1 MRLGIKR
8 MNILDFIKNFQNH
21 PVLFIGTGFSL
32 RYLENSYS
40 WDSLLKHIAEK
51 IDNSDEQYLE
61 LKVEHQHKNFDK
73 IAGILEARVTEFL
86 KAERNHPELKS
97 INDKFFE
104 LAKQGKEI
112 SRFKILLSQTLSD
125 LSRREDAKLNE
136 EISLLKKARKNI
148 GSIITTNYDK
158 FIESV
163 FEFNPLVGNDILLS
177 NPYGSLYKIH
187 GCVSVP
193 ESMIITEK
201 DYENFNKRYELIR
214 VQLLSLFIHNPII
227 FIGYSISDENI
238 KSLLKTIFTYVQPN
252 SEQAQKIR
260 DNFLLIEYEANSDS
274 SEVCEHDIDL
284 ESYSTIRINKIKTD
298 NYAQIYKAISE
309 LMLPVSAMDIRK
321 VQNVMADIV
330 SGSRIQV
337 SITEDIDSLRNDQK
351 ILVIGAKEKI
361 KYEYQKSTEMMKN
374 YFSII
379 EEENIALIELLNYQ
393 TVKSRDFFAI
403 YGFSKIC
410 STINRIEDYKQ
421 YQITN
426 IKKHLKRIETKHN
439 THNTSIQ
446 SVIND
451 VKIAQSAKEGAI
463 FYEVFQKNISLDE
476 CKNYLIQHNDKNS
489 TDYRRLLCL
498 YDYMIHSSEPLI

>member
-1 MRLGIKR
+1 M
-8 MNILDFIKNFQNH
+8 
-21 PVLFIGTGFSL
+21 
-32 RYLENSYS
+32 
-40 WDSLLKHIAEK
+40 
-51 IDNSDEQYLE
+51 
-61 LKVEHQHKNFDK
+61 
-73 IAGILEARVTEFL
+73 
-86 KAERNHPELKS
+86 
-97 INDKFFE
+97 
-104 LAKQGKEI
+104 
-112 SRFKILLSQTLSD
+112 
-125 LSRREDAKLNE
+125 
-136 EISLLKKARKNI
+136 
-148 GSIITTNYDK
+148 
-158 FIESV
+158 
-163 FEFNPLVGNDILLS
+163 VGNDILLS

-214 VQLLSLFIHNPII
+214 AQLLSLFIHNPII

-446 SVIND
+446 SVIDD